1 MLVTAPPVSGPGT
14 VPVHVTTIGGVSN
27 RLLCTYAAAPHV
39 TGVSPATGS
48 IAGGDTIVLTGTAP
62 PRHRRHRRHHRR
74 CPRDV
79 LRAYS
84 DSDTLIVVVT
94 PPRVPGPADIT
105 VTTPGGSVTVPDA
118 FGCKAP
124 SATSVTSTPDPALVG
139 QPVTFT
145 AVVTGV
151 PPTTGT
157 PTGTVTFDFGDGT
170 SSVTAPVTDGTA
182 TVSHVYTAPSDTPCT
197 VTTGYNGDVNSRPP
211 RGPPPRHGGE
221 LRAAATTRR
230 SA

>member
-1 MLVTAPPVSGPGT
+1 M
-14 VPVHVTTIGGVSN
+14 
-27 RLLCTYAAAPHV
+27 
-39 TGVSPATGS
+39 
-48 IAGGDTIVLTGTAP
+48 
-62 PRHRRHRRHHRR
+62 
-74 CPRDV
+74 
-79 LRAYS
+79 
-84 DSDTLIVVVT
+84 VT

-118 FGCKAP
+118 FGYKAP
-124 SATSVTSTPDPALVG
+124 PATSVTSTPDPALVG

-182 TVSHVYTAPSDTPCT
+182 TVSHVYTAPSDTPCA

-211 RGPPPRHGGE
+211 RGPPRRWRTEGRRDHPALRLVRGFGGRVRLRPPVHPRRHDLTVHLLP
-221 LRAAATTRR
+221 LRVPGR
-230 SA
+230 